1 MKPNRYLRSS
11 FFFFISIILSCNLS
25 AQEIDTQYFDERL
38 KRIEKNIIDLQKNKF
53 QELEK
58 NISSGYISRVEERFG
73 VLETQSQANF
83 GKYEELENKIEKL
96 ENKFDLLN
104 QELNFRLNEISKKI
118 DGLNINSSSIEYPEV
133 QNQSEEINQKSLNS
147 NTDDNQPRKFSEEDI
162 KINYENAIKLLWSNE
177 LDKALEELIKL
188 KKQNPEDLM
197 PNIQYWLGEVYYAKK
212 NFEQA
217 VIEFGEGLKLYPSS
231 IKGPDNM
238 LKLGL
243 SFSNLNKKL
252 ESCNV
257 LIELEIKYPD
267 SAKNVLQ
274 RAQKE
279 KKKLNCSEE

>member
-1 MKPNRYLRSS
+1 MKRYKFLRGIVLFTFSVVIS
-11 FFFFISIILSCNLS
+11 FDLY
-25 AQEIDTQYFDERL
+25 AQDIDTQYFDERL
-38 KRIEKNIIDLQKNKF
+38 KRIEKNIEDLQKNKF

-58 NISSGYISRVEERFG
+58 NISTGYISRVEERFG
-73 VLETQSQANF
+73 VLETQDQTNF

-118 DGLNINSSSIEYPEV
+118 EDLNINSTSIEYPEV
-133 QNQSEEINQKSLNS
+133 QNQSEEINQKSVNS
-147 NTDDNQPRKFSEEDI
+147 NTDDNQSKNFSDKDI

-177 LDKALEELIKL
+177 LDKALEELIRL
-188 KKQNPEDLM
+188 KKQNPDDLM

>member
-217 VIEFGEGLKLYPSS
+217 VIEFGEGLKLFPSS

>member
-1 MKPNRYLRSS
+1 MKRYKFLRGIVLFTFSVVIS
-11 FFFFISIILSCNLS
+11 FDLY
-25 AQEIDTQYFDERL
+25 AQDIDTQYFDERL
-38 KRIEKNIIDLQKNKF
+38 KRIEKNIEDLQKNKF

-58 NISSGYISRVEERFG
+58 NISTGYISRVEERFG
-73 VLETQSQANF
+73 VLETQDQTNF

-104 QELNFRLNEISKKI
+104 QELNFRLNQISKKI
-118 DGLNINSSSIEYPEV
+118 EDLNINSTSIEYPEV
-133 QNQSEEINQKSLNS
+133 QNQSEEINQKSVNS
-147 NTDDNQPRKFSEEDI
+147 NTDDNQSKNFSDKDI

-177 LDKALEELIKL
+177 LDKALEELIRL
-188 KKQNPEDLM
+188 KKQNPDDLM

-217 VIEFGEGLKLYPSS
+217 VIEFGEGLKLFPSS

-267 SAKNVLQ
+267 AAKNVLQ

>member
-1 MKPNRYLRSS
+1 MKRYKFIRGIVLFTFSVVIS
-11 FFFFISIILSCNLS
+11 FDLY
-25 AQEIDTQYFDERL
+25 AQDIDTQYFDERL
-38 KRIEKNIIDLQKNKF
+38 KRIEKNIEDLQKNKF

-58 NISSGYISRVEERFG
+58 NISTGYISRVEERFG
-73 VLETQSQANF
+73 VLETQDQTNF

-118 DGLNINSSSIEYPEV
+118 EDLNINSTSIEYPEV
-133 QNQSEEINQKSLNS
+133 QNQSEEINQKSVNS
-147 NTDDNQPRKFSEEDI
+147 NTDDNQSKNFSDKDI

-177 LDKALEELIKL
+177 LDKALEELIRL
-188 KKQNPEDLM
+188 KKQNPDDLM

-217 VIEFGEGLKLYPSS
+217 VIEFGEGLKLFPSS

-267 SAKNVLQ
+267 AAKNVLQ

>member
-1 MKPNRYLRSS
+1 MKRYKFLRGIVLFTFSVVIS
-11 FFFFISIILSCNLS
+11 FDLY
-25 AQEIDTQYFDERL
+25 AQDIDTQYFDERL
-38 KRIEKNIIDLQKNKF
+38 KRIEKNIEDLQKNKF

-58 NISSGYISRVEERFG
+58 NISTGYISRVEERFG
-73 VLETQSQANF
+73 VLETQDQTNF

-133 QNQSEEINQKSLNS
+133 QNQSEEINQKSVNS
-147 NTDDNQPRKFSEEDI
+147 NTDDNQSKNFSDKDI

-177 LDKALEELIKL
+177 LDKALEELIRL
-188 KKQNPEDLM
+188 KKQNPDDLM

-217 VIEFGEGLKLYPSS
+217 VIEFGEGLKLFPSS

-267 SAKNVLQ
+267 AAKNVLQ

>member
-1 MKPNRYLRSS
+1 MKRYKFLRGIVLFTFSVVIS
-11 FFFFISIILSCNLS
+11 FDLY
-25 AQEIDTQYFDERL
+25 AQDIDTQYFDERL
-38 KRIEKNIIDLQKNKF
+38 KRIEKNIEDLQKNKF

-58 NISSGYISRVEERFG
+58 NISTGYISRVEERFG
-73 VLETQSQANF
+73 VLETQDQTNF

-118 DGLNINSSSIEYPEV
+118 EDLNINSTSIEYPEV
-133 QNQSEEINQKSLNS
+133 QNQSEEINQKSVNS
-147 NTDDNQPRKFSEEDI
+147 NTDDNQPKNFSDKDI

-177 LDKALEELIKL
+177 LDKALEELIRL
-188 KKQNPEDLM
+188 KKQNPDDLM